1 MSTTEDLEVALR
13 YALANQDNGTKIG
26 TNAAP
31 SRAFL
36 LRFLV
41 KVTDSSAKLNALAS
55 AGRCC

>member
-26 TNAAP
+26 TNAVP

-41 KVTDSSAKLNALAS
+41 KVTAS
-55 AGRCC
+55 PYE